1 MGSREAMTTVELRN
15 VSNKILHNVNIYVP
29 SGCFY
34 VLIGPNGAGKSTL
47 LKTIAGLIE
56 YTGAIL
62 FDGEPIDDLPPEKR
76 CVGYMPQSI
85 ALFPHM
91 TVEENI
97 MFGPR
102 VKGYSVSEAKT
113 IARELMDFLGI
124 SHLARKHPLKLSG
137 GEKKKVALA
146 RALAVNPKVLLLDE
160 PFTGIQYD
168 QKVEIAL
175 MLKKLSIKY
184 KKTIILVTHD
194 IDEALGLGESFGV
207 IKNGRILY
215 TGSRNKFVENIDKLL
230 EYINALECKI
240 SKRLAEDLV
249 YMDCNGLQILA
260 PLEGKHSRKKIK
272 ILVPADKIYT
282 TTTPAWHGMNVFKA
296 KIITVKKMLNN
307 IVEVEAS
314 INNNTYTLKLTR
326 SNILRPGNEVYI
338 KIPIRYLYVETTNN
352 L

>member
-1 MGSREAMTTVELRN
+1 MTTVELRN

-34 VLIGPNGAGKSTL
+34 VLIGPNGAGKTTL

-56 YTGAIL
+56 YTGTIL

-102 VKGYSVSEAKT
+102 VKGYSVSEARA

-124 SHLARKHPLKLSG
+124 SHLARKYPLKLSG

-175 MLKKLSIKY
+175 MLKKLSVKY

-215 TGSRNKFVENIDKLL
+215 TGSRGEFIESIDNLL
-230 EYINALECKI
+230 EYINAFECII
-240 SKRLAEDLV
+240 SKRLTEDLV
-249 YMDCNGLQILA
+249 YMDCNGLQLLA
-260 PLEGKHSRKKIK
+260 PLENKAITKKAR
-272 ILVPADKIYT
+272 ILIPADKIYVAA
-282 TTTPAWHGMNVFKA
+282 TPAWHGMNTFKA
-296 KIITVKKMLNN
+296 KIIAVKKIFGN
-307 IVEVEAS
+307 IVEVKVI

-326 SNILRPGNEVYI
+326 SILLKPGNEVYI
-338 KIPIRYLYVETTNN
+338 KIPIRYLHVETT
-352 L
+352 